1 MQFVKFIIYRNV
13 DYVKK
18 CCFWILYYCVF
29 GALLVQ
35 DYAF

>member
-18 CCFWILYYCVF
+18 CCFWILYYC
-29 GALLVQ
+29 ALAVPPVQ
-35 DYAF
+35 DYAS